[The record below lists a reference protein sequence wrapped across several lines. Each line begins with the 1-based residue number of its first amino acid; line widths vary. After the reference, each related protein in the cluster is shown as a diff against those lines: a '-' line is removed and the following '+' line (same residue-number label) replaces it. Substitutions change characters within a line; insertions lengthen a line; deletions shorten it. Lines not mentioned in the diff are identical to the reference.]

1 MFNWVKNIV
10 VNYAVKL
17 IKKEIDKVEEKN
29 PEIKDFRYQLYR
41 NTNVGFISWGI
52 NTLEKGSEHIT
63 PIQLFKKRLE
73 PLRDDVEGI
82 IIKIIDGLAPGK

>member
-1 MFNWVKNIV
+1 MFNWIKNIA

-52 NTLEKGSEHIT
+52 NTL
-63 PIQLFKKRLE
+63 
-73 PLRDDVEGI
+73 
-82 IIKIIDGLAPGK
+82 